1 MSEQQTAPRR
11 NPPFHAEHVGSLLR
25 PESLRR
31 ARERLLGP
39 HEADRNLGPH
49 HNQQLRA
56 LEDQAIRD
64 AVALQEAVG
73 LSVAT
78 DGEFRRRTWWTD
90 FVLGFEGV
98 VENTGVEAPVVMV
111 DKVGHRRAIP
121 SVRIEGKI
129 RWTKPIMREAFAFLR
144 SVTRATP
151 KLTVP
156 APMDLHYFVG
166 ARAGIDKAA
175 YPDLD
180 AFLEDLAI
188 AYQREIADLAD
199 AGCRYLQ
206 LDDVTF
212 AFLCDPKRRAEVQGW
227 GYEPTQ
233 LVDRYIKLF
242 NQAVAKRPRDLTIGL
257 HICRGNASS
266 HWGAEGGYDFVAPT
280 LFQQL
285 DVDAFFL
292 EYDTPRAGSFEPL
305 RFVPKNKV
313 VVLGLLTS
321 KDPALEPSEDIK
333 RRIAEASKFIALEQL
348 SLSPQCGFASN
359 YIGNPVTVDDE
370 RRKLGLIVDIATEIW
385 GTA

>member
-31 ARERLLGP
+31 AREQLLGP

-156 APMDLHYFVG
+156 APMDLLS
-166 ARAGIDKAA
+166 ARNRRPGRCRLPLSAA
-175 YPDLD
+175 
-180 AFLEDLAI
+180 
-188 AYQREIADLAD
+188 
-199 AGCRYLQ
+199 
-206 LDDVTF
+206 
-212 AFLCDPKRRAEVQGW
+212 
-227 GYEPTQ
+227 
-233 LVDRYIKLF
+233 
-242 NQAVAKRPRDLTIGL
+242 
-257 HICRGNASS
+257 
-266 HWGAEGGYDFVAPT
+266 
-280 LFQQL
+280 
-285 DVDAFFL
+285 
-292 EYDTPRAGSFEPL
+292 
-305 RFVPKNKV
+305 
-313 VVLGLLTS
+313 
-321 KDPALEPSEDIK
+321 
-333 RRIAEASKFIALEQL
+333 
-348 SLSPQCGFASN
+348 
-359 YIGNPVTVDDE
+359 
-370 RRKLGLIVDIATEIW
+370 
-385 GTA
+385 